1 MTYSSLR
8 IRMTGVA
15 PLIMRAAVLADPLH
29 PLSRKLSEITR
40 KKLKTDADF
49 EKIAQIEW
57 YGSLWS
63 QDGKLVIP
71 GEAIEAMFVRG
82 ARTRRIG
89 RAALAG
95 LICPHNSDLIYDGP
109 SSLDALW
116 ANPEYRIRSPVR
128 VNASRTIRTRPII
141 RQWAVDVEVQF
152 QPSLLNERDI
162 FDIFCLAGEQFA
174 LGDWRPRFGRFTVSH
189 L

>member
-1 MTYSSLR
+1 
-8 IRMTGVA
+8 
-15 PLIMRAAVLADPLH
+15 MRAAVLADPLH

-49 EKIAQIEW
+49 ERIAQIEW
-57 YGSLWS
+57 YGSLWAEH
-63 QDGKLVIP
+63 GRLVIP

-95 LICPHNSDLIYDGP
+95 LICPNNSKLIYNGP
-109 SSLDALW
+109 SCLDDLW
-116 ANPEYRIRSPVR
+116 ADPEYRIRSPVR
-128 VNASRTIRTRPII
+128 VNTNRTIRTRPII
-141 RQWAVDVEVQF
+141 RQWAADVEIHYQC
-152 QPSLLNERDI
+152 SLLNERDI
-162 FDIFCLAGEQFA
+162 LDIFCLAGEQFA
-174 LGDWRPRFGRFTVSH
+174 LGDWRPRFGRFSVSR

>member
-1 MTYSSLR
+1 MTYSLLH

-49 EKIAQIEW
+49 ERIAQIEW
-57 YGSLWS
+57 YGSLWAEH
-63 QDGKLVIP
+63 GKLVIP

-95 LICPHNSDLIYDGP
+95 LICPNNSKLIYDGP
-109 SSLDALW
+109 SSLDDLW

-128 VNASRTIRTRPII
+128 VNANRTIRTRPIV
-141 RQWAVDVEVQF
+141 RQWAADVEIHYQC
-152 QPSLLNERDI
+152 SLLNERDI
-162 FDIFCLAGEQFA
+162 LDIFCLAGEQFA
-174 LGDWRPRFGRFTVSH
+174 LGDWRPRFGRFSVSQ